1 MEEAARDMGRVWRE
15 RGDAL
20 RRVCWN
26 LDGSGRVMGKR
37 GVESLLQFAEF
48 FLGSL

>member
-1 MEEAARDMGRVWRE
+1 MSEW
-15 RGDAL
+15 DAL
-20 RRVCWN
+20 RQVCWN

-37 GVESLLQFAEF
+37 GVESLLLQFAEF